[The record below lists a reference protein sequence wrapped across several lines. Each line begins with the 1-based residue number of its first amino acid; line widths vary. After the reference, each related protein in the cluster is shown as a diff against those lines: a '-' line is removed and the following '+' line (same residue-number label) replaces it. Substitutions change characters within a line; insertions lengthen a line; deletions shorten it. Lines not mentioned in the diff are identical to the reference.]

1 MNIKDDSFL
10 RQKGW
15 IETSPGVFEK
25 PLDVDKP
32 YTIRKFIDTFK
43 KTGYLPVQ
51 HDTNKLLISFPVDPI
66 GKPRMTQ
73 QDKWKR
79 RPTTDRYWELKSR
92 MKKIA
97 TGACFELPESNIHMI
112 FYLPMADSW
121 SKKKKEE
128 MDGKPHKQK
137 PDGDNILK
145 GVQDALCKDDSFIWD
160 VRISKYWAYKG
171 RIDIYKI

>member
-1 MNIKDDSFL
+1 MSNVKDDSFL
-10 RQKGW
+10 RQRGW

-25 PLDVDKP
+25 SSIKNINNKP
-32 YTIRKFIDTFK
+32 IFLNDFKFLNDTENDSE
-43 KTGYLPVQ
+43 GQ
-51 HDTNKLLISFPVDPI
+51 LLISFPVDPI

-73 QDKWKR
+73 QDKWKK